1 MNNNSQYDKTLDEL
15 VKSFAYMVE
24 SLKTSTKIYDGI
36 VISNNNDGRWNI
48 KYNGEIHPVKPYGT
62 VLPSV
67 DSIVK
72 VIIPQGNQALSWFFI
87 NEGGGTGDGTTFIP
101 SVSEEGIIS
110 WTNDGGLPNPEPVN
124 IKGPQGDT
132 GSQGPTGPQGSTGP
146 YFTPS
151 VDESGNLSWSNNGG
165 LNNPTTV
172 SIKGPQGE
180 QGEQGIQGNVG
191 PQGPQGLQ
199 GNPGYYF
206 TPSVDAE
213 GNLSWTNN
221 GDLTNPSTVNIK
233 GPQGIQGEQ
242 GPQGVQGEIG
252 DTGPQGPKG
261 DTGPYFTPN
270 VSSNG
275 DLSWTNN
282 GNLDNPTTVNIKG
295 PQGEQGAQGVQGNT
309 GPYFTPSLDSD
320 GNLSWTNNGDLNNPV
335 TVNIKGPQGIQG
347 PQGEIGAIGPQGP
360 QGDTGPY
367 FTPSVS
373 SSGDL
378 SWTNNGDLQNP
389 TTVNI
394 KGPQGEQGEQGATG
408 PQGPKGDIGPYFAPS
423 VDSSGNLSWTNNGG
437 LDNPATVNIK
447 GPQGLQGP
455 QGEQGEMGPQ
465 GQTGAQGETGPYFTP
480 SVSSEGVISWTN
492 NGGLSNPS
500 SVNIKGPQGATG
512 PQGEQGAT
520 GPQGDTGPQGPAG
533 ANGADATI
541 NGVNALT
548 LTTTG
553 GLTGT
558 QSGNT
563 YTIDGSA
570 YALNTGDTLSGTY
583 LYKGNAAD
591 GPIRVR
597 GIWGLL
603 GTNPNDLYLQ
613 YRNSGTS
620 GKVRIGSSSQ
630 LVIDEKGNLSTTGSL
645 KAQGINIITA
655 LNTKLTTPS
664 GTQGQV
670 LGYTADNVVGAINP
684 PSSSSMYNT
693 TYTGVL
699 QSGSSAWTSS
709 SGMYYQQFSLDTITS
724 TQTPL
729 VFPQWTTNKSNE
741 QTSWNMLTDIQSFD
755 GYIRFYA
762 NRPTTTNVDFIIVY
776 SN

>member
-172 SIKGPQGE
+172 NIKGPQGE
-180 QGEQGIQGNVG
+180 QGEQGMQGNVG

-242 GPQGVQGEIG
+242 G
-252 DTGPQGPKG
+252 
-261 DTGPYFTPN
+261 
-270 VSSNG
+270 S
-275 DLSWTNN
+275 
-282 GNLDNPTTVNIKG
+282 
-295 PQGEQGAQGVQGNT
+295 
-309 GPYFTPSLDSD
+309 
-320 GNLSWTNNGDLNNPV
+320 
-335 TVNIKGPQGIQG
+335 QG
-347 PQGEIGAIGPQGP
+347 PQGEIGATGPQGP
-360 QGDTGPY
+360 QGDAGPY

-373 SSGDL
+373 SNGDL

-394 KGPQGEQGEQGATG
+394 KGPQGEQG
-408 PQGPKGDIGPYFAPS
+408 D
-423 VDSSGNLSWTNNGG
+423 
-437 LDNPATVNIK
+437 
-447 GPQGLQGP
+447 
-455 QGEQGEMGPQ
+455 
-465 GQTGAQGETGPYFTP
+465 
-480 SVSSEGVISWTN
+480 
-492 NGGLSNPS
+492 
-500 SVNIKGPQGATG
+500 
-512 PQGEQGAT
+512 QGAT

-533 ANGADATI
+533 KDGLTTSV
-541 NGVNALT
+541 NGVEQVDGNITLT
-548 LTTTG
+548 LSDFGVTASVNEVNILDGVTATTQEINYLDGVTSNIQTQIDGKSDTITGGASTITTTN
-553 GLTGT
+553 LTA
-558 QSGNT
+558 NR
-563 YTIDGSA
+563 
-570 YALNTGDTLSGTY
+570 ALVS
-583 LYKGNAAD
+583 NA
-591 GPIRVR
+591 
-597 GIWGLL
+597 
-603 GTNPNDLYLQ
+603 
-613 YRNSGTS
+613 S
-620 GKVRIGSSSQ
+620 GKVAVSAVTSTELGCLDGVTSSIQTQLNSKSSENIVSISLLAGSSNWTASGGYYYQ
-630 LVIDEKGNLSTTGSL
+630 NVSVSGMT
-645 KAQGINIITA
+645 ANIIPYVLPNFA
-655 LNTKLTTPS
+655 LSNPS
-664 GTQGQV
+664 YSTLMENLNSILQV
-670 LGYTADNVVGAINP
+670 QSLANVVRIWA
-684 PSSSSMYNT
+684 
-693 TYTGVL
+693 
-699 QSGSSAWTSS
+699 SA
-709 SGMYYQQFSLDTITS
+709 
-724 TQTPL
+724 
-729 VFPQWTTNKSNE
+729 
-741 QTSWNMLTDIQSFD
+741 
-755 GYIRFYA
+755 
-762 NRPTTTNVDFIIVY
+762 PTTIALPLTVHYFD
-776 SN
+776 